1 MHIHTSSIIIIYLL
15 RFRWASLQSFN
26 SLQACTPLLT
36 CYLRHRK
43 RPWRCEPM
51 MCGST
56 ALVGVFEIA
65 GYPRKWMFLY
75 QNYPKLPSSAMK
87 FGGTLLLEKPMRQVV
102 SQSEQPFFS
111 QNWSQNWTD
120 LGWSIKQGPMV
131 LPWAPATLGG
141 IPWCCW
147 QFLDPMAGKPPRTM
161 AGNGVGH
168 CDSCW
173 KELALHASDVKS
185 WHWTQ
190 PWVLVRGLAC
200 GLCFPM
206 FSSSLTIVVSTW
218 DLDGPSI

>member
-102 SQSEQPFFS
+102 PQSEQPFFQPELES
-111 QNWSQNWTD
+111 KLNRFGMIHQTRTYGTAVSACDTWRD
-120 LGWSIKQGPMV
+120 PMV
-131 LPWAPATLGG
+131 LLTISGSHGWEASKDHGWQWRWALRLLLEGACASRIRCEVMTLNSAMSA
-141 IPWCCW
+141 CAR
-147 QFLDPMAGKPPRTM
+147 L
-161 AGNGVGH
+161 GVW
-168 CDSCW
+168 S
-173 KELALHASDVKS
+173 
-185 WHWTQ
+185 
-190 PWVLVRGLAC
+190 
-200 GLCFPM
+200 M
-206 FSSSLTIVVSTW
+206 FSYVFLQFDNCCFYLGSRWT
-218 DLDGPSI
+218 